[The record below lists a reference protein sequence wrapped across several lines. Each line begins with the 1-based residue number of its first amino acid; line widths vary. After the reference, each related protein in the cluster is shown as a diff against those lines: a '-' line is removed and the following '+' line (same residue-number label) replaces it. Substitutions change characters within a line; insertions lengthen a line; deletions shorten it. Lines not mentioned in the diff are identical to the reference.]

1 MTDPATRLHDLLEQ
15 AAPGSP
21 ELDPASRTAAVVRRA
36 RAARRRDRG
45 LVAGAAAAVLALAVG
60 VPLAIGGD
68 DGPAEVAVPP
78 AITAAP
84 CPAEPIDVS
93 SITPVTD
100 LGDVVSVRSCPA
112 TWKQGGE
119 MPVDPEP
126 LPSEPLTGEAAAA
139 FAEDVVAL
147 PPYEMPIL
155 CATIN
160 LGPSPW
166 ALVVESAGGST
177 TVVGSTLRMC
187 NSVDFATT
195 PKGVDQVIAA
205 FAGNLERQQAG
216 DLTPGLDALAC
227 PRDGRLADGADTWN
241 ASFDIASATAGIICY
256 VADPLGSVEYARTEA
271 KIHPVTLAPIRDDLA
286 ARVGPKPG
294 GLSMCT
300 DTGPQ
305 RLLVLTDD
313 AGDLAAY
320 VDDRCSGG
328 FTGAQGYWQPSEAAE
343 LAIKQALGGPA
354 RVD

>member
-21 ELDPASRTAAVVRRA
+21 ELDPASRTAAVVRRG

-45 LVAGAAAAVLALAVG
+45 LVAGAASAVLAIAVG
-60 VPLAIGGD
+60 VPLALGGD
-68 DGPAEVAVPP
+68 DGPAEVAAPP

-84 CPAEPIDVS
+84 CPAEPID
-93 SITPVTD
+93 
-100 LGDVVSVRSCPA
+100 A
-112 TWKQGGE
+112 AW
-119 MPVDPEP
+119 VDPEASLEGVTSVRLCP
-126 LPSEPLTGEAAAA
+126 AFPDPPKGNRPADPIEPLVGEAAEA
-139 FAEDVVAL
+139 FAEDVAAL
-147 PPYEMPIL
+147 PSHGLPGV
-155 CATIN
+155 CAVTIVP
-160 LGPSPW
+160 LDAW
-166 ALVVESAGGST
+166 ALVAETADGGLVTITAPTRECTAVSIDGTDRGSAE
-177 TVVGSTLRMC
+177 VL
-187 NSVDFATT
+187 
-195 PKGVDQVIAA
+195 AA

-256 VADPLGSVEYARTEA
+256 VADPQGRVEYARTEG

-286 ARVGPKPG
+286 ARVGPEPG
-294 GLSMCT
+294 QLSMCV

-328 FTGAQGYWQPSEAAE
+328 FTGAQGYWQPSPAAEAAI
-343 LAIKQALGGPA
+343 ADALGGPV